1 MKKTFKYLKC
11 HPKYKNIKSCMNGS
25 ILLEMRDKW
34 NTIHPEKKIKTKKNK
49 LIESKL
55 IHYLSNCNN
64 QKCLIENTLK
74 KKLNIFAPNS
84 PSSWNKNK
92 SEWLDS
98 LDIIRVMKQY
108 EETYANFKFLGPSP
122 IDFDSII
129 YSKCVWPD
137 ICNLSIKEQLQLKK
151 NKIGIILN
159 LDKHDKD
166 GSHWVCIFID
176 LENKYLH
183 L

>member
-74 KKLNIFAPNS
+74 KKI
-84 PSSWNKNK
+84 KY
-92 SEWLDS
+92 
-98 LDIIRVMKQY
+98 IC
-108 EETYANFKFLGPSP
+108 
-122 IDFDSII
+122 
-129 YSKCVWPD
+129 SK
-137 ICNLSIKEQLQLKK
+137 
-151 NKIGIILN
+151 
-159 LDKHDKD
+159 
-166 GSHWVCIFID
+166 
-176 LENKYLH
+176 
-183 L
+183 